1 VPGDPGVSIAFI
13 SLAPHKANEVSS
25 RPINIVAQ
33 RRSVCGNHTA
43 ADENTSHGQFS
54 RRPSLPMTP
63 IACATTKFGSD
74 TRVPANV
81 SDSALYSCHYAEKPS
96 LVQRDIVSP

>member
-1 VPGDPGVSIAFI
+1 
-13 SLAPHKANEVSS
+13 
-25 RPINIVAQ
+25 
-33 RRSVCGNHTA
+33 
-43 ADENTSHGQFS
+43 
-54 RRPSLPMTP
+54 MTP

-96 LVQRDIVSP
+96 PLQRDIVGP